1 MTKQLE
7 LIQGDTSRSAS
18 TDDGRLDARTREV
31 GRIGLSQA
39 RAALAAASARA
50 AARDAARVAARDDEL
65 ARRAAAAA
73 AAQRR
78 GPEPDREGDR
88 NAA

>member
-7 LIQGDTSRSAS
+7 LIQGDAPRSSS
-18 TDDGRLDARTREV
+18 TGGRLDARTREV

-50 AARDAARVAARDDEL
+50 AARDAARLAARDDDL

-73 AAQRR
+73 ERHDTGTGGRSGRSAA
-78 GPEPDREGDR
+78 
-88 NAA
+88 

>member
-7 LIQGDTSRSAS
+7 LIQGDAPRS
-18 TDDGRLDARTREV
+18 TNNGRLDARTREV

-50 AARDAARVAARDDEL
+50 AARDAARQAERDDEL
-65 ARRAAAAA
+65 ARRAAVAKETAAKLGERGNRSGCSA
-73 AAQRR
+73 A
-78 GPEPDREGDR
+78 
-88 NAA
+88 